1 MLSHHK
7 AAVIHGASFSSSPIK
22 KKKIHTTGRLDKDCS
37 RVDSINNSVTAFTRQ
52 ILVIRKTLF
61 FLPLYTKLKF

>member
-22 KKKIHTTGRLDKDCS
+22 KKKKYTPQEGWTKIAPGWIVLTIQLLHSQDK
-37 RVDSINNSVTAFTRQ
+37 FW
-52 ILVIRKTLF
+52 
-61 FLPLYTKLKF
+61 

>member
-22 KKKIHTTGRLDKDCS
+22 KKKYTPQEGWTKIAPGWIVLTIQLLHSQDK
-37 RVDSINNSVTAFTRQ
+37 FW
-52 ILVIRKTLF
+52 
-61 FLPLYTKLKF
+61 